1 GRDLI
6 EQLAVGVYFA
16 LDVTD
21 IKIEGCI
28 FKEEVD
34 IFKVCLNV
42 FVSDDATIFVQV
54 ILDLHLAVGK
64 YLRVALPDEY
74 VLVARGCFLTAD
86 GGQNVLEERHDI
98 PDLLFMFGMMR
109 SLRSAIGRRIE
120 NHRAHRIPALCRYLW
135 VSHL

>member
-54 ILDLHLAVGK
+54 ILDLHLAVAK

-86 GGQNVLEERHDI
+86 GVQHVLEERHDI
-98 PDLLFMFGMMR
+98 PDLLFMFGRIR
-109 SLRSAIGRRIE
+109 SLRPGIGSSNE
-120 NHRAHRIPALCRYLW
+120 NHNEHCNPA
-135 VSHL
+135 S